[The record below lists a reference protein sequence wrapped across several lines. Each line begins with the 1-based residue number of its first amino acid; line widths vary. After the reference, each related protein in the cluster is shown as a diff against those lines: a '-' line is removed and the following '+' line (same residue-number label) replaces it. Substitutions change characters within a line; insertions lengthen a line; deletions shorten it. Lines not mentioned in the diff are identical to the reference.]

1 MAQFVFIFQQSNGRL
16 PDQNDRLL
24 TVSDQFVQGEMPRN
38 PHFIVVSDYDPS
50 LYSKSN
56 RPRLELKL
64 TKGDNVEVTGK
75 FFID

>member
-1 MAQFVFIFQQSNGRL
+1 
-16 PDQNDRLL
+16 
-24 TVSDQFVQGEMPRN
+24 MPRN

-75 FFID
+75 FFIG